1 MADGKKKR
9 SLREAFGAVGASEEK
24 HVAEPPSGEGTL
36 GSAIAP
42 ESTKSTPADVE
53 KAEKKP
59 APRKKSRTSPNG
71 NASGGGGSRVGAS
84 SKDEGGTRDSV
95 NSGNRSGTRGGGRR
109 EAPSEDE
116 GAEGTGEMVP
126 GRGGKMVPAG
136 TPVNMTFTVTAK
148 ERYLWTLELKRRGLT
163 AVGVLKETMEAMVGE
178 DDR

>member
-1 MADGKKKR
+1 VADGKKKR
-9 SLREAFGAVGASEEK
+9 SLREAFGTVGVPEEK
-24 HVAEPPSGEGTL
+24 GRSELPSGEGTVR
-36 GSAIAP
+36 SVVAP

-71 NASGGGGSRVGAS
+71 NASGGGSRVGAR
-84 SKDEGGTRDSV
+84 SKDGEDTRDPV
-95 NSGNRSGTRGGGRR
+95 NSGNRSGTRGGGRGGV
-109 EAPSEDE
+109 PFGDE

-136 TPVNMTFTVTAK
+136 APVNMTFTVTAK

-163 AVGVLKETMEAMVGE
+163 AVGVLRATMEAMVGE